1 MVQRAIVVMPALKTS
16 SKLTRI
22 SQDGHSANDLLR
34 LYSALK
40 SLSILVIISGIC
52 QGLEIE
58 GITFATM
65 QMTFQSMTRHTK
77 QVAVAAIVVPARA
90 EIAVFVAALPEGS
103 VLLYIY
109 PAP

>member
-22 SQDGHSANDLLR
+22 SQDGYSANDLQR

-40 SLSILVIISGIC
+40 SLSILVIISGIY

-58 GITFATM
+58 GITVATL
-65 QMTFQSMTRHTK
+65 QMTYESMTILT
-77 QVAVAAIVVPARA
+77 AIL
-90 EIAVFVAALPEGS
+90 F
-103 VLLYIY
+103 YNWKKN
-109 PAP
+109 

>member
-16 SKLTRI
+16 CKLTRI

-58 GITFATM
+58 GITVATM
-65 QMTFQSMTRHTK
+65 QMTFQSMTK
-77 QVAVAAIVVPARA
+77 GAIKLSFYQLVLHQYLVLV
-90 EIAVFVAALPEGS
+90 IA
-103 VLLYIY
+103 LL
-109 PAP
+109 

>member
-16 SKLTRI
+16 CKLTRI

-58 GITFATM
+58 GITVATL
-65 QMTFQSMTRHTK
+65 QMTYESMTSAK
-77 QVAVAAIVVPARA
+77 APQAANFLMRRGAG
-90 EIAVFVAALPEGS
+90 AL
-103 VLLYIY
+103 LLLLLRLHIFTLYGQ
-109 PAP
+109 

>member
-16 SKLTRI
+16 CKLTRI

-58 GITFATM
+58 GITVATM
-65 QMTFQSMTRHTK
+65 QMTFQSMTKTRT
-77 QVAVAAIVVPARA
+77 QSQAWIVNAKRIICTVPLIRKCATPFDICA
-90 EIAVFVAALPEGS
+90 G
-103 VLLYIY
+103 
-109 PAP
+109 